1 MPNVN
6 NSLMPINNSMID
18 KINEF
23 ETKGS
28 NSKYRHNANHKVKGG
43 EYLDKSKGTPDRQ
56 FS

>member
-6 NSLMPINNSMID
+6 NSLMPINNSLID

-28 NSKYRHNANHKVKGG
+28 RSKYRHNANHKVKGS
-43 EYLDKSKGTPDRQ
+43 EYLDKNKSTPDRQ